1 MKCLWSV
8 SPPGL
13 KIPLNIKG
21 YHEVQ
26 QFCNWKSRDKNHE
39 VHLSRPWL
47 SIGASADFVVFFWWS
62 GDPIPTGCDSGMRC
76 CHGAPDAVLNRSSSN
91 HFHQRWPRK
100 GSPQTC
106 HIATSCG
113 KNKGKKTS
121 HRKSCVNR
129 SSLQIRNQGF
139 IDSSKWLLGSFG
151 SIERIWSTRAQIWCG
166 RCGKQLAKGA

>member
-26 QFCNWKSRDKNHE
+26 QFFFGKSRDKNHE

-47 SIGASADFVVFFWWS
+47 SIGASADFVVFFC
-62 GDPIPTGCDSGMRC
+62 DPVIRFRKDPKGMRC

-113 KNKGKKTS
+113 KKQEKYAS
-121 HRKSCVNR
+121 HRKSCVHR

-151 SIERIWSTRAQIWCG
+151 SIERSIWSTRAQIWCG
-166 RCGKQLAKGA
+166 KQLVKGA